1 MLANV
6 ITRARDGFRL
16 GVAALQRELIGAQR
30 QVLREDGQ
38 QLDERFVLLPGKD
51 TSVEVSFLDF
61 FQINVRAP
69 FDERFGNRIEPAFL
83 RMVQQNVA
91 GTEKCYQI

>member
-16 GVAALQRELIGAQR
+16 GVAALQSQLIGAQR

-38 QLDERFVLLPGKD
+38 QLDERFVLPPGKD
-51 TSVEVSFLDF
+51 TGIEVSFFDF

-69 FDERFGNRIEPAFL
+69 FDEGFGN
-83 RMVQQNVA
+83 
-91 GTEKCYQI
+91 